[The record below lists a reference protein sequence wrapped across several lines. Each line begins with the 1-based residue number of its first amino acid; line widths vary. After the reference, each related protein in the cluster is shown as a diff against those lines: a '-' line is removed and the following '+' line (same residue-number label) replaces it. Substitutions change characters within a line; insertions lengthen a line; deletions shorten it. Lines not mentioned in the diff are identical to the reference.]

1 MIGKLRKLKG
11 RSFAEI
17 MDRGRQRSFVIAER
31 LGLSS
36 QTKLLSDARFFSLI
50 KSAMHDVT
58 ASGLLEYFRSG
69 QAPSFNRSFDDPD
82 ATVSSLLQRFLQE
95 EVAIIK
101 RADRIREGY
110 FDLLGYENLFF
121 ASKIPNWHFDPI
133 SKKTSPMIHWS
144 QIDETRSE
152 QTGDKK
158 IIWELNRHQYFT
170 TLGRAYWITKD
181 EKYAATFVAHL
192 EDWMANNPPKVGLNW
207 LSSLEIAF
215 RSISWLWALH
225 FFRNSPK
232 LTPEVYVRMLKF
244 LYPNGR
250 HIEAYLSTYS
260 SPNTH
265 QTGEALGLYFLGTF
279 LPELK
284 DAERWKNL
292 GYEILMNALDF
303 QVRPDGVYCEQT
315 SQYHRYTTD
324 FYLSLMILR
333 KNEGL
338 EIDRKHHDKLRQLLE
353 FMMCIIQPNG
363 ETPLLGDDDGGRL
376 HFLDERAFADFRS
389 TLAIGAVLFDA
400 ASFKFAA
407 KDASA
412 ELLWLMGPD
421 GLKKYDE
428 ITPIQPK
435 ETAKAFNAGGFYTF
449 RSSWDDSS
457 NYLLIDCGEH
467 GFLKGGHAH
476 ADALHFVLSVNG
488 RPVFIDAGT
497 YNYTADAEA
506 RELFRSTA
514 AHNCL
519 TVNGESSSIPDGPFS
534 WRTAAKA
541 KMLEWTH
548 ENSNRK
554 FRGTHDGFE
563 RFGVSYERGIEY
575 NSAGIVTVND
585 DILCSSSN
593 SYEVNFI
600 LSPDIEA
607 EIADDQRPLIR
618 AKEGKNLLLT
628 IDTKLVSCGDA
639 DSGSWHIEPF
649 SVSPR
654 YGSLIDSTKLVFKIK
669 ARGDLSIRNKITLVR
684 K

>member
-17 MDRGRQRSFVIAER
+17 IDRGRQRAAILAER

-36 QTKLLSDARFFSLI
+36 QTKLPSDAKFFSLI
-50 KSAMHDVT
+50 KSARYDVT
-58 ASGLLEYFRSG
+58 ATGLLTNFRSG
-69 QAPSFNRSFDDPD
+69 QTPRFYRSFDDPD
-82 ATVSSLLQRFLQE
+82 ATVSLLRQRFLQE
-95 EVAIIK
+95 EAAIIK
-101 RADRIREGY
+101 RADLIREGY

-121 ASKIPNWHFDPI
+121 ESKIPNWHFDPI
-133 SKKTSPMIHWS
+133 SKKRSPMVHWS
-144 QIDETRSE
+144 RIDETSSK

-158 IIWELNRHQYFT
+158 IVWELNRHQYFT
-170 TLGRAYWITKD
+170 TLGRAYWLTKD
-181 EKYAATFVAHL
+181 ENYARTFIDHI
-192 EDWMANNPPKVGLNW
+192 EDWMTNNPPKSGLNW
-207 LSSLEIAF
+207 LSSLEVAF

-244 LYPNGR
+244 LYLNGR
-250 HIEAYLSTYS
+250 HIESYLSTYS

-265 QTGEALGLYFLGTF
+265 LTGEALGLYFLGTF
-279 LPELK
+279 LPESK

-292 GYEILMNALDF
+292 GYEILLNALEF
-303 QVRPDGVYCEQT
+303 QVRPDGIYCEQT

-333 KNEGL
+333 QNEGL
-338 EIDRKHHDKLRQLLE
+338 EIDQIHRDKMKQLLE
-353 FMMCIIQPNG
+353 FMMCTTQPNG
-363 ETPLLGDDDGGRL
+363 ETPLFGDDDGGRL
-376 HFLDERAFADFRS
+376 HFLDESSFADFRS
-389 TLAIGAVLFDA
+389 TLAVGAVLFDD
-400 ASFKFAA
+400 ASFKFASS
-407 KDASA
+407 DANA
-412 ELLWLMGPD
+412 ELFWLFGPD

-449 RSSWDDSS
+449 RSSWDERS

-467 GFLKGGHAH
+467 GFLNGGHAH
-476 ADALHFVLSVNG
+476 ADALHFILSVDG
-488 RPVFIDAGT
+488 QAVFIDAGT
-497 YNYTADAEA
+497 YNYTADAAA

-541 KMLEWTH
+541 KMLGWKH
-548 ENSNRK
+548 EDKNLK
-554 FRGTHDGFE
+554 FCGTHDGFE
-563 RFGVSYERGIEY
+563 RFGVSYERVIEY
-575 NSAGIVTVND
+575 NNAGNVTLND
-585 DILCSSSN
+585 DIRCGSSN
-593 SYEVNFI
+593 AYELNFI

-607 EIADDQRPLIR
+607 EIASDQRPLIR
-618 AKEGKNLLLT
+618 AKEGKNVLLT
-628 IDTKLVSCGDA
+628 IDTKLISGDP

-654 YGSLIDSTKLVFKIK
+654 YGSLVDSTKLVFKVK
-669 ARGDLSIRNKITLVR
+669 ATGDLSIRNTITLCL
-684 K
+684 

>member
-1 MIGKLRKLKG
+1 MIGKLKKLKG

-17 MDRGRQRSFVIAER
+17 IDRGCQRASVIAER
-31 LGLSS
+31 LSLSS
-36 QTKLLSDARFFSLI
+36 QTKLPSDAKFFSLI
-50 KSAMHDVT
+50 KSAKPDVT
-58 ASGLLEYFRSG
+58 ASGLLEYFRSV
-69 QAPSFNRSFDDPD
+69 QAPSFYRSFDDPD
-82 ATVSSLLQRFLQE
+82 ATVSMLRKSFPQE
-95 EVAIIK
+95 EAAIIK

-121 ASKIPNWHFDPI
+121 ESKIPNWHFDPI
-133 SKKTSPMIHWS
+133 SKRQSPMVHWS
-144 QIDETRSE
+144 RIDETSSE

-170 TLGRAYWITKD
+170 TLGRAYWLTKD
-181 EKYAATFVAHL
+181 EKYTKTFIDHI
-192 EDWMANNPPKVGLNW
+192 EDWMTKNPPKNGLNW

-225 FFRNSPK
+225 FFRNSSK

-244 LYPNGR
+244 LHLNGR
-250 HIEAYLSTYS
+250 HIETHLSTYS

-265 QTGEALGLYFLGTF
+265 LTGEALGLYFLGTF

-292 GYEILMNALDF
+292 GYEILLNALGF

-324 FYLSLMILR
+324 FYLSLVILR
-333 KNEGL
+333 QNEGL
-338 EIDRKHHDKLRQLLE
+338 EIDQKHRDKLRQLLE
-353 FMMCIIQPNG
+353 FMMCTTQPNG
-363 ETPLLGDDDGGRL
+363 ETPLFGDDDGGRL
-376 HFLDERAFADFRS
+376 HFLDESPFADFRS
-389 TLAIGAVLFDA
+389 TLAVGAVLFDD
-400 ASFKFAA
+400 ASFKFAST
-407 KDASA
+407 DTSA
-412 ELLWLMGPD
+412 ELLWLIGPD

-449 RSSWDDSS
+449 RSSWDDCS

-497 YNYTADAEA
+497 YNYTADVAA

-541 KMLEWTH
+541 KMLEWKH
-548 ENSNRK
+548 ENNNLK
-554 FRGTHDGFE
+554 FRGTHDGFK

-575 NSAGIVTVND
+575 SKDGIVTLNE
-585 DILCSSSN
+585 DIRCNSSN
-593 SYEVNFI
+593 SYELNFI
-600 LSPDIEA
+600 LSPDVEV
-607 EIADDQRPLIR
+607 EILGDQRPLIR
-618 AKEGKNLLLT
+618 PKEGNNTLLT
-628 IDTKLVSCGDA
+628 IDTKLVSGSDA

-649 SVSPR
+649 LVSPR
-654 YGSLIDSTKLVFKIK
+654 YGSLVDSTKLVFKVK
-669 ARGDLSIRNKITLVR
+669 AIGDLSIRNTITLCS
-684 K
+684 

>member
-17 MDRGRQRSFVIAER
+17 IDRSRQRSSVIAER
-31 LGLSS
+31 IGASS
-36 QTKLLSDARFFSLI
+36 LIKLPSDAKFFSLI
-50 KSAMHDVT
+50 KSAMPDVT
-58 ASGLLEYFRSG
+58 AAGLLTNFRSG
-69 QAPSFNRSFDDPD
+69 QTPRFYRSFDDPD
-82 ATVSSLLQRFLQE
+82 ATVSLLRQRFLQE
-95 EVAIIK
+95 EAAIIK

-121 ASKIPNWHFDPI
+121 ESKIPNWHFDPI
-133 SKKTSPMIHWS
+133 SKKTSPMVHWS
-144 QIDETRSE
+144 RIDETSSE

-170 TLGRAYWITKD
+170 TLGRAYWLTKD
-181 EKYAATFVAHL
+181 ENYAQTFIDHI
-192 EDWMANNPPKVGLNW
+192 EDWMTNNPPKIGLHW
-207 LSSLEIAF
+207 ISSLEIAF
-215 RSISWLWALH
+215 RSISWLWILH

-244 LYPNGR
+244 LYLNGR
-250 HIEAYLSTYS
+250 HIESYLSTYS

-265 QTGEALGLYFLGTF
+265 LTGEALGLYFLGTF
-279 LPELK
+279 LPEFK

-292 GYEILMNALDF
+292 GYEILLNALDF
-303 QVRPDGVYCEQT
+303 QVRPDGVYCEQS

-333 KNEGL
+333 QNEGL
-338 EIDRKHHDKLRQLLE
+338 EIDQIHRYKLNQLLE
-353 FMMCIIQPNG
+353 FLLCITQPNG
-363 ETPLLGDDDGGRL
+363 ETPLFGDDDGGRL
-376 HFLDERAFADFRS
+376 HFLDESSFADFRS
-389 TLAIGAVLFDA
+389 TLAVGAVLFDD
-400 ASFKFAA
+400 ASLKFAA
-407 KDASA
+407 TDANA
-412 ELLWLMGPD
+412 ELLWLFGPD

-457 NYLLIDCGEH
+457 DYLLIDCGEH
-467 GFLKGGHAH
+467 GFLNSGHAH

-519 TVNGESSSIPDGPFS
+519 TVNSESSSIPDGPFS

-541 KMLEWTH
+541 KMLEWKH
-548 ENSNRK
+548 ENNNLK

-563 RFGVSYERGIEY
+563 RFGVSYERVIEY
-575 NSAGIVTVND
+575 NSAGNVTLNE
-585 DILCSSSN
+585 DIRCNSSN
-593 SYEVNFI
+593 SYELNFI

-607 EIADDQRPLIR
+607 EIAGDQRPLIH
-618 AKEGKNLLLT
+618 AKEGKHVLLT
-628 IDTKLVSCGDA
+628 IDTKLVSGSDA

-649 SVSPR
+649 SVSLR
-654 YGSLIDSTKLVFKIK
+654 YGSLIDSTKLVFKVK
-669 ARGDLSIRNKITLVR
+669 AIGDLSIRNTITFCS
-684 K
+684 